1 MAEAV
6 MPKFKNDLGLRT
18 HARRRAFAA
27 LSFACLLLTAS
38 VAGASPIVYSI
49 VGGTVDIDVK
59 LDGVV
64 IGSTSGVA
72 LTGDSVTVDAAAMTV
87 DAIRIEI
94 APTMISLSERFGG
107 YDEITVESAIL
118 EGTMAFTT
126 IGSCCFP
133 SNFTAFA
140 GPLTVNGSWGA
151 TDSTMVN
158 PDTSGHS
165 IIFDVLTLSAVV
177 MTNPNLMIDQVT
189 INSID
194 GTPFG
199 EPGKFL
205 TIVASYTV
213 LTAAEPETGLLVVV
227 GLVALAWWRRGGSA
241 TGIASRRRRARA
253 VGPNRARNRPRR
265 RRTLSASRASS
276 YVRQRR

>member
-1 MAEAV
+1 
-6 MPKFKNDLGLRT
+6 
-18 HARRRAFAA
+18 

-38 VAGASPIVYSI
+38 GAGASPIVYSI

-133 SNFTAFA
+133 GNFTAFA

-158 PDTSGHS
+158 PPTSGHS
-165 IIFDVLTLSAVV
+165 IIFDVLTLNAVV
-177 MTNPNLMIDQVT
+177 MTNPNLRIDQVT

-194 GTPFG
+194 GTPYG
-199 EPGKFL
+199 EAGKFL

-213 LTAAEPETGLLVVV
+213 FTAAEPETGLLVAL
-227 GLVALAWWRRGGSA
+227 GLVALAWQRRRGSA
-241 TGIASRRRRARA
+241 TRIASR
-253 VGPNRARNRPRR
+253 
-265 RRTLSASRASS
+265 L
-276 YVRQRR
+276 